1 MKDISRLRLLIKKII
16 SENFETLEKEEVKI
30 EDVNS
35 DEIENILNS
44 CDSAMKLP
52 HFDKVCSD
60 PQASQRLRAVA
71 DWSKSIKLTKDGE
84 IIGFYIFSNENPYDF
99 MESVKPLGIKFN
111 IENQELFEELKSK
124 SGVEGV
130 AIGINKEE
138 RGRGYGRKLLEY
150 PRILG
155 NDYIWG
161 IQSKGLSDIKIW
173 SKRRDVLAT
182 AEAPGGQMFWIT
194 VEKF

>member
-1 MKDISRLRLLIKKII
+1 MKNVNEVRLLIRNII

-35 DEIENILNS
+35 SEIEEILNS

-71 DWSKSIKLTKDGE
+71 DWSKSIKLTKDGK

-99 MESVKPLGIKFN
+99 IESVKSLGINFKV
-111 IENQELFEELKSK
+111 ENQELFEELKNK
-124 SGVEGV
+124 SGIEGV
-130 AIGINKEE
+130 AVGVNKEE
-138 RGRGYGRKLLEY
+138 RGMGYGRKLLEY
-150 PRILG
+150 PKILG
-155 NDYIWG
+155 HDYIWG
-161 IQSKGLSDIKIW
+161 IQSKGLSDIEKW
-173 SKRRDVLAT
+173 SKRREILT
-182 AEAPGGQMFWIT
+182 SAEAPDGQGFWIT
-194 VEKF
+194 VEVF